1 MADITADQQ
10 AAAEAIITEGLNKAL
25 GPSIHDLLANT
36 DAAENHDHA
45 YIASYLLNVYNDAL
59 RRLTHR
65 DVWGPDDAMRFFKMF
80 ALVMEIANPK
90 PKADAFIPKGKP
102 TR

>member
-1 MADITADQQ
+1 MADITEDQQ
-10 AAAEAIITEGLNKAL
+10 RAAERVVADAL
-25 GPSIHDLLANT
+25 AQPTISSLLANT

-59 RRLTHR
+59 RRLTNR

-80 ALVMEIANPK
+80 ALVMEIASPK
-90 PKADAFIPKGKP
+90 LKAETFAPKGKP

>member
-1 MADITADQQ
+1 MADITEDQQ
-10 AAAEAIITEGLNKAL
+10 RAAEKVVAEAL
-25 GPSIHDLLANT
+25 AQPSIHDLLGSTN
-36 DAAENHDHA
+36 AAENHDHA

-59 RRLTHR
+59 RRLTNR

-80 ALVMEIANPK
+80 ALVMEIASPK
-90 PKADAFIPKGKP
+90 PKAETFAPKGKP